1 MQEINL
7 NMYHAVALGA
17 LMFWLGDFLTAK
29 ISVLN
34 RFCIPAPLVGGLC
47 FAIVN
52 TIMYALGIVV
62 ITFDDTLQ
70 TVFMTM
76 FFTTVGY
83 TVSLPALF
91 KGGKSVLLL
100 LGLGLIMI
108 LLQNGLGGAVMY
120 LMDENP
126 LYASAVAPSPSS
138 RSRHRRRHRPR
149 SGGGGRPG
157 GYGGQCGRRHLRPGL
172 WLSHGRPTARLLINK
187 HNLKCTLTH
196 GHGTQVPSV
205 DTATDVA
212 SEDGDFTS
220 SSPKFIQ
227 AFMVIML
234 AMGIGNQVSTWL
246 TDLCGFSFPGY
257 IGAMLVAVVVR
268 NIMELA
274 LHINFPSEEVD
285 TIGNMCLSIFLA
297 MALTGLKLW
306 ELVGLACPWWSAYWP
321 RWS

>member
-126 LYASAVAPSPSS
+126 LY
-138 RSRHRRRHRPR
+138 
-149 SGGGGRPG
+149 
-157 GYGGQCGRRHLRPGL
+157 
-172 WLSHGRPTARLLINK
+172 
-187 HNLKCTLTH
+187 
-196 GHGTQVPSV
+196 
-205 DTATDVA
+205 
-212 SEDGDFTS
+212 
-220 SSPKFIQ
+220 
-227 AFMVIML
+227 
-234 AMGIGNQVSTWL
+234 GIGCGSIALIGGPGTAAGIGPDLEAAGAQAGTVVSVAAATFGVGFVLFHHDNALVMTGGIIMSLL
-246 TDLCGFSFPGY
+246 TLFMHRGN
-257 IGAMLVAVVVR
+257 IVRLVKG
-268 NIMELA
+268 
-274 LHINFPSEEVD
+274 EERK
-285 TIGNMCLSIFLA
+285 TNL
-297 MALTGLKLW
+297 LKNKGS
-306 ELVGLACPWWSAYWP
+306 VQ
-321 RWS
+321 